1 MNVQETYSVIC
12 QTQNG
17 LGYEFGLVEQIE
29 QAADSPIQRQ
39 LYLEAEQRIGK
50 EYFDAISFSGDAPI
64 AYFNLMSE
72 YDAKAVR
79 KLHKL
84 IWNQSRVPSL
94 YIVTPAELRIY
105 NCYDEPVEPNK
116 DIKTRLVR
124 RIKIAEETLNHY
136 HDFAKVQ
143 FDSGQFW
150 KTSYGRRYHSD
161 KRVDYHL
168 LAQLR
173 ETRKTLHDDY
183 HLPFPIIHDLLGR
196 AIFILYLEDRGAIR
210 DGYYSDQFLDEA
222 NSFLDILQN
231 RDATYRLFDALAK
244 RFNGDL
250 LPVTDNERKH
260 VKETHLAIVRNLF
273 GGGNIRTGQMFLWRP
288 YDFRAIPIELV
299 SAIYE
304 EFLHKEEGKA
314 KTSKNGAYYT
324 PHPLVEFVMN
334 EVLPWPSPNNHDY
347 NLKILDPACG
357 SGIFLVEAYR
367 RLIARWMYS
376 HNTNKIEPEQLKEI
390 LSSRIFGVDINPDAI
405 GVAAF
410 SLYLA
415 LLDHLTPRTIWERF
429 QFPYLTYRGTDSEK
443 SGNNLFP
450 MSTFLENAP
459 FEDNDY
465 DLVVGNPPWKRANLP
480 AEIAQYCHKHKIAQE
495 LAQAFAWRARDF
507 SQKGTIALIVNS
519 KTLFNNGSGDKNFR
533 QKLLSECYL
542 QTVVNFSAL
551 RKKRGGLGKQMFTAA
566 VGPASILFYQATMP
580 EDASDEILYCTPKPT
595 RLDNSLP
602 HITIDASEIQ
612 FIPREQFIELDWA
625 WKIGMWGTQRDFE
638 IIRNFKKFPTLGT
651 FIEQNPEWHIGTG
664 LQKPYGGIVR
674 DPDLVDL
681 PLVDTS
687 SIQRY
692 WGGTI
697 LFKLNPLG
705 DISFRRL
712 GAKEAYKKPHILI
725 KQGQVQKRFCAAF
738 VDFDCAFMNA
748 VSGIH
753 SPDEKLLK
761 AIVAYLNS
769 SFASYFLFLT
779 ASTWG
784 VERERV
790 NFNEILELPGI
801 PFTISEENIESLA
814 TKVDEIG
821 DMLAQKP
828 DQSLNELKQKELE
841 IDDIIFNYL
850 NLSSNER
857 SLIQDVLG
865 YSLDF
870 FQEGEKSQACDPVF
884 NGQLKAYA
892 MTICKTLNSILQFGS
907 ATVWAAIYEGESPLN
922 IISLNFNLEYPADS
936 VIVVDAD
943 MDAELT
949 RINDKLSEE
958 QSENIYLR
966 RHLKLYGKDSLDII
980 KPNEQRFWSQSVALK
995 DADAILAEGIIQG
1008 NSDVKQF
1015 A

>member
-1 MNVQETYSVIC
+1 MNVQETFSVIR

-17 LGYEFGLVEQIE
+17 LGYEFGLIEQIE
-29 QAADSPIQRQ
+29 QASDSPIQRQ

-50 EYFDAISFSGDAPI
+50 EHFNAISFSGDAPI
-64 AYFNLMSE
+64 AYFRLMSE
-72 YDAKAVR
+72 YDAESVR

-105 NCYDEPVEPNK
+105 NCYDEPVEPNQ
-116 DIKTRLVR
+116 DIETRLVR

-143 FDSGQFW
+143 FDSGEFW

-173 ETRKTLHDDY
+173 ETRETLHDDY

-210 DGYYSDQFLDEA
+210 DGYYSDQFLDDA
-222 NSFLDILQN
+222 NSFLDILHS

-250 LPVTDNERKH
+250 LPVTDDERKR
-260 VKETHLAIVRNLF
+260 VNEAHLAIVRNLF
-273 GGGNIRTGQMFLWRP
+273 GGGDIHTGQMSLWRP

-304 EFLHKEEGKA
+304 EFLRKEEGEA
-314 KTSKNGAYYT
+314 QTSKNGAYYT

-334 EVLPWPSPNNHDY
+334 EVLPWPSPDKHDY

-376 HNTNKIEPEQLKEI
+376 HDTNKIEPEQLKEI
-390 LSSRIFGVDINPDAI
+390 LTSKIFGVDINPGAI

-507 SQKGTIALIVNS
+507 SQDGTIALIVNS

-551 RKKRGGLGKQMFTAA
+551 RKKRGGLGKQMFAAA
-566 VGPASILFYQATMP
+566 VGPASILFYKASLP
-580 EDASDEILYCTPKPT
+580 EDAADEILYCTPKPT

-602 HITIDASEIQ
+602 HIIIDASEIQ
-612 FIPREQFIELDWA
+612 HIPRKQFIESDWA
-625 WKIGMWGTQRDFE
+625 WKIGMWGTQRDYE
-638 IIRNFKKFPTLGT
+638 LIMGLQNIPT
-651 FIEQNPEWHIGTG
+651 IEQKVNQLESWYKGVG
-664 LQKPYGGIVR
+664 LEHPGGGSKI
-674 DPDLVDL
+674 DQDLANL
-681 PLVDTS
+681 PLVRTS
-687 SIQRY
+687 SVKRY
-692 WGGTI
+692 CGERIEFELKRIDHRTV
-697 LFKLNPLG
+697 
-705 DISFRRL
+705 RRV
-712 GAKEAYKKPHILI
+712 GAKATYKKPHILI
-725 KQGQVQKRFCAAF
+725 KQGQVNKRFCSAY
-738 VDFDCAFMNA
+738 VDFDCAFKNTIT
-748 VSGIH
+748 GI
-753 SPDEKLLK
+753 SSDDPLMLK
-761 AIVAYLNS
+761 ALVAFLNS
-769 SFASYFLFLT
+769 AFASYFMFLT
-779 ASTWG
+779 VSTWG

-790 NFNEILELPGI
+790 AISEILQLPGI
-801 PFTISEENIESLA
+801 IFQMPRSIISGLA
-814 TKVDEIG
+814 TKVDEICRI
-821 DMLAQKP
+821 MKSVKKHSLA
-828 DQSLNELKQKELE
+828 SILEKELE
-841 IDDIIFNYL
+841 IDELIFDYL
-850 NLSSNER
+850 KFSTTER
-857 SLIQDVLG
+857 SLIRDVLD

-870 FQEGEKSQACDPVF
+870 FQEGERSQACDPILT
-884 NGQLKAYA
+884 GQLKAYA
-892 MTICKTLNSILQFGS
+892 TTICRSLNSILQFGS
-907 ATVWAAIYEGESPLN
+907 MTVWAAIYEGESPLN
-922 IISLNFNLEYPADS
+922 IVSLNFNLDYPANT

-949 RINDKLSEE
+949 RINENLREE
-958 QSENIYLR
+958 QSGNVFLR
-966 RHLKLYGKDSLDII
+966 RHLKLYGKDSLDIV